1 MLEQL
6 QEQNAMLQNRIEE
19 LENVD
24 GGSTWDPVDEEC
36 EFYNNPYGC
45 QNPSDKGTFR
55 KCARCKNR

>member
-1 MLEQL
+1 MTEDNKVKN
-6 QEQNAMLQNRIEE
+6 EKA

-45 QNPSDKGTFR
+45 QNPNDKGTFR

>member
-1 MLEQL
+1 MYKNIDKQKKLNL
-6 QEQNAMLQNRIEE
+6 AQEIE
-19 LENVD
+19 LETVD